1 MSNAI
6 LLAPGPV
13 QLHPE
18 VQKILSQPMIHHR
31 TPEFDEILKRVLS
44 GLKFFFQT
52 EQPVFMHTSTGSGGM
67 ESLLV
72 NVITP
77 GDEVL
82 AIVSGKFGERW
93 ADMAEVYGAKVH
105 RMNIAWGQAV
115 NTADVENFL
124 QKNLNIKIVLCQ
136 ATETSTATAHDIKT
150 LGQIIAPTLALFL
163 VDGITAVGA
172 YDIKMDEWKID
183 GLVAGSQK
191 AVMLPTGMSFV
202 CLSKK
207 AWAVVEK
214 CKAPRFYFD
223 LRREHKANLNGET
236 LFSSPV
242 PLIKALDFVLTRIQ
256 QIGLQTHFQQLRR
269 RADFTRALAAVMKLD
284 LYSQS
289 PSDSVTALVLPTGLN
304 GAALREHLEKKYLV
318 TVMGGQDQAKGKI
331 IRIGHMGYIRDTD
344 MIETMYRLAQV
355 LQDQAYEINS
365 EEIKQA
371 SEAWLHAHPPIT
383 EKVQL

>member
-18 VQKILSQPMIHHR
+18 VQAILSQPMIHHR
-31 TPEFDEILKRVLS
+31 TPEFDEILKRAFT
-44 GLKFFFQT
+44 GLKFLFQT
-52 EQPVFMHTSTGSGGM
+52 EQPVYMHTSTGSGGM

-72 NVITP
+72 NLINQ

-82 AIVSGKFGERW
+82 SIVSGKFGERW

-105 RMNIAWGQAV
+105 RMNIQWGEAV
-115 NTADVENFL
+115 DPIEVESFL
-124 QKNLNIKIVLCQ
+124 KRNSNIKMVLCQ
-136 ATETSTATAHDIKT
+136 ATETATATAHNIQQ
-150 LGQIIAPTLALFL
+150 LGQIISATKALFI

-172 YDIKMDEWKID
+172 YDIKMDDWKID

-207 AWAVVEK
+207 AWAFVEN
-214 CKAPRFYFD
+214 CNTPRYYFD
-223 LRREHKANLNGET
+223 LRREHKANQNGET

-242 PLIKALDFVLTRIQ
+242 PIIKALDFVLNRIQ
-256 QIGLQTHFQQLRR
+256 QMGLQTHFQQLHR
-269 RADFTRALAAVMKLD
+269 RADFTRALASVMKLE
-284 LYSQS
+284 LYSKS
-289 PSDSVTALVLPTGLN
+289 PSDSVTALRVPAGIN
-304 GAALREHLEKKYLV
+304 GVALREHLEKKYSV

-331 IRIGHMGYIRDTD
+331 IRIGHMGYIIDND
-344 MIETMYRLAQV
+344 MIETMYRLASA
-355 LQDQAYEINS
+355 LKDLSYEINP
-365 EEIKQA
+365 EEIKKA
-371 SEAWLHAHPPIT
+371 SEGWLHAHRPIT
-383 EKVQL
+383 EKVQS